1 MYKTIRSGDW
11 GGKYGHCQGFAVDTQ
26 RKYVYYSFTTR
37 LIKADM
43 NGNMVG
49 SVENIFGHLGC
60 MDFCDIDGKVYAS
73 LEYKKDSIGQG
84 ILQKMGIDPN
94 AISEGFF
101 IAIFDVDKIDRL
113 NMDAEKDGVMKVV
126 RLRTV
131 ENDYKGTSISNG
143 KELAHVH
150 GCSGIDG
157 LTIGTE
163 FGCDKNSRKFLHVC
177 YGIYGDTERKDNDY
191 QVILQYDFEDWWKN
205 ASSISQVSFDK
216 LYEEKAPRNQYFL
229 YTGNTTFGIQNLEYD
244 EYTGDYFATVYPG
257 TKPQFTNYTM
267 FYIDGS
273 KKAEWKPLK
282 GKNME
287 GLEISLRN
295 AGKNKSG
302 ATGSFFPH
310 GSMGTYS
317 LGDGCFYFIQASF
330 PGDET
335 RSAVD
340 AVAYRL
346 VETDDEWR
354 FEPVNE

>member
-60 MDFCDIDGKVYAS
+60 IDFCDIDGKVYAS
-73 LEYKKDSIGQG
+73 LEYKRDGIGQG
-84 ILQKMGIDPN
+84 ILQKLGIDPDTVPT
-94 AISEGFF
+94 GFF
-101 IAIFDVDKIDRL
+101 IAVFDVDKINRP

-126 RLRTV
+126 RLKTV
-131 ENDYKGTSISNG
+131 EDDFNGTSLSNG
-143 KELAHVH
+143 EEFAHAY

-157 LTIGTE
+157 LTIGPD

-177 YGIYGDTERKDNDY
+177 YGIYQDVKREDNDH
-191 QVILQYDFEDWWKN
+191 QIILQYEFENWWDN
-205 ASSISQVSFDK
+205 ATNISQASFDK
-216 LYEEKAPRNQYFL
+216 LYTEKAPRNKYFL

-244 EYTGDYFATVYPG
+244 EYTGDYFACVYAG
-257 TKPQFTNYTM
+257 VKPQFTNYNM
-267 FYIDGS
+267 FFINGS
-273 KKAEWKPLK
+273 KNAKYNVLK
-282 GKNME
+282 GKNVE
-287 GLEISLRN
+287 GLEIFLRK

-317 LGDGCFYFIQASF
+317 LGDGNFYFVQTSF
-330 PGDET
+330 PDDPT

-340 AVAYRL
+340 AVAYQL
-346 VETDDEWR
+346 VETDDEWN
-354 FEPVNE
+354 FEPINK

>member
-1 MYKTIRSGDW
+1 
-11 GGKYGHCQGFAVDTQ
+11 
-26 RKYVYYSFTTR
+26 
-37 LIKADM
+37 M

-94 AISEGFF
+94 AVSEGFF
-101 IAIFDVDKIDRL
+101 IAIFDVDKINRL

-131 ENDYKGTSISNG
+131 EDDYKGTSISNG

-177 YGIYGDTERKDNDY
+177 YGIYGDTEREDNDY

-229 YTGNTTFGIQNLEYD
+229 YTGNTTYGVQNMEYD
-244 EYTGDYFATVYPG
+244 PYTGDILLAVYRG
-257 TKPQFTNYTM
+257 WKEQFPNFKLFSVDCSAEPKETELLGMNGVR
-267 FYIDGS
+267 GS
-273 KKAEWKPLK
+273 ELFLARK
-282 GKNME
+282 GRC
-287 GLEISLRN
+287 RN
-295 AGKNKSG
+295 GIYGYRFPYGS
-302 ATGSFFPH
+302 TG
-310 GSMGTYS
+310 MIA
-317 LGDGCFYFIQASF
+317 LGDGYYYFSEDHSQNGEYSSDIRLYRYTGEDKGPFEAVVK
-330 PGDET
+330 GDQM
-335 RSAVD
+335 V
-340 AVAYRL
+340 
-346 VETDDEWR
+346 
-354 FEPVNE
+354 